1 MNKKLFCKDS
11 MWSVALLCSAL
22 VCAPIGG
29 SDAYAATNAVQQA
42 QTVKGTVVD
51 DNGEAIIGASIKV
64 VGTANGVITDLD
76 GNFTL
81 GNISKGAV
89 LEISYIG
96 YITQRV
102 KVTGP
107 SVDVVL
113 KEDNQN
119 LQEIVVVGYGVQRKS
134 DVTGALAHVGS
145 EEIQARPVT
154 NAMEALQG
162 KAAGVDITS
171 NERPGELGSVRIR
184 GNRSITASNSPLYVV
199 DGVPLMSSSAI
210 ETLNPRDIESVDI
223 LKDASATAI
232 YGSRGANGVVLVTTK
247 KGKSGRF
254 QLNYSGTLNVQN
266 VHDKSRMM
274 NASEYITWRRW
285 AAYNAGLVD
294 VPGDAPTQEADATIF
309 GGVDPT
315 TYENIMKGWSGNTWD
330 GSKVT
335 STDWTDYVTQTGI
348 THEHTISASGGSEK
362 ASAYGSFGY
371 LSQEGTFKGQS
382 YDRYTG
388 NVNVELTPTKWFK
401 MGASINASW
410 SEQEYGVSTLGAS
423 STTLPS
429 FIYGWAQRVYAYSL
443 PYDSDGNLIQHPG
456 NDDNVYNVIDEWN
469 KSQQQRQTFR
479 ALGSFYAAFDFGEI
493 YKPLKGL
500 NFRLNFGPDF
510 RHWREGVFIDSESVT
525 RQGGLNFA
533 RLKNQRDFS
542 WTFDQQLNYNRE
554 FNKHSIGA
562 TLLHTASKWDVES
575 SQMSAYGIPQA
586 AWTWNAFS
594 TIDITNSSYSA
605 GMSSGITERQ
615 LESYM
620 VRLNYGFDSR
630 YLLTV
635 SGRWDGASQLS
646 KGNKWAFF
654 PSAAL
659 AWRINEESFIK
670 DVRWVSN
677 LKLRLGVGT
686 TGNAAVSPYGTL
698 GNIQSDY
705 LPFNG
710 MDNQK
715 FYTTNE
721 PNYTKDQFGM
731 PNKLLGW
738 EKTTQYNLGIDFG
751 FLDGR
756 ISGSVDFYTSKTKDL
771 LLNMSIPTLT
781 GYPNT
786 TANIGQTSNK
796 GVDVTL
802 NFIPVMTKDFMW
814 ESNVSAAYTKDKID
828 ELASGKTDDIA
839 NAWFIGKSISVYYDI
854 ACDGLWKDTAEDL
867 AEMEK
872 FNANGHKFKPG
883 MVKPIDQN
891 GDYKITKDDDRV
903 ILGSLNPRWTLG
915 WVNTFTYKGIELS
928 FQMYGR
934 FKYMISTGG
943 ESQLGRYNQRAISY
957 WTPSNTDAE
966 YQMPIYNQS
975 GGDAYSNLLGYKD
988 ANFLKMRN
996 ISLGYTLPKTL
1007 IAKAG
1012 LSNLKVY
1019 VQAYNPFTIYSSV
1032 DFLDLDL
1039 GGSTY
1044 NKGFVFGL
1052 DLSF

>member
-1 MNKKLFCKDS
+1 MEPKQKIQRNTVSRMLLLFLF
-11 MWSVALLCSAL
+11 VA
-22 VCAPIGG
+22 CAM
-29 SDAYAATNAVQQA
+29 VVHA
-42 QTVKGTVVD
+42 QNTVTGKVVD
-51 DNGEAIIGASIKV
+51 TAGEAVIGASVKV
-64 VGTANGVITDLD
+64 VGTTNGAATDLD
-76 GNFTL
+76 GNFKL
-81 GNISKGAV
+81 GNVPSGAS
-89 LEISYIG
+89 LEVSYIG
-96 YITQRV
+96 YITQKV
-102 KVTGP
+102 KATSAP
-107 SVDVVL
+107 MSITL
-113 KEDNQN
+113 KEDNQS
-119 LQEIVVVGYGVQRKS
+119 LDEVVVVGYGVQKKS
-134 DVTGALAHVGS
+134 DLTGSLAHVGS
-145 EEIQARPVT
+145 KEIQARPVS

-171 NERPGELGSVRIR
+171 NERPGELGKVHIR
-184 GNRSITASNSPLYVV
+184 GMRSMIKNSSGEYTGNTPLYVV

-247 KGKSGRF
+247 KGKDGRF
-254 QLNYSGTLNVQN
+254 TLNYSGTLNVQS

-274 NASEYITWRRW
+274 NADEYITWRRW
-285 AAYNAGLVD
+285 AAYNAGLST
-294 VPGDAPTQEADATIF
+294 VPGNAPTKENDATVF
-309 GGVDPT
+309 GGVDAT
-315 TYENIMKGWSGNTWD
+315 TYNNIMKGWEGGSWD
-330 GSKVT
+330 GSRVT

-348 THEHTISASGGSEK
+348 THEHTISGSGGNEK
-362 ASAYGSFGY
+362 MSAYASFGY
-371 LSQEGTFKGQS
+371 LSNEGTFKGQS
-382 YDRYTG
+382 YERYTG
-388 NVNVELTPTKWFK
+388 NVNIELTPTKWFK

-410 SEQEYGVSTLGAS
+410 SEQEYGVSTLGSGS
-423 STTLPS
+423 SNMPS

-443 PYDSDGNLIQHPG
+443 PYDEDGNLISHPG

-479 ALGSFYAAFDFGEI
+479 ALGSFYASFDMGEI
-493 YKPLKGL
+493 YKPLKGM

-525 RQGGLNFA
+525 RQGGLNYA

-554 FNKHSIGA
+554 FGKHNIGA
-562 TLLHTASKWDVES
+562 TLLHTASSWDVES

-620 VRLNYGFDSR
+620 VRLNYGFNDR
-630 YLLTV
+630 YMLTV
-635 SGRWDGASQLS
+635 SGRWDGASQLA

-659 AWRINEESFIK
+659 AWRINEEAFMK
-670 DVRWVSN
+670 NVKWVSN
-677 LKLRLGVGT
+677 LKLRLGFGT

-698 GNIQSDY
+698 GNIQGDY

-731 PNKLLGW
+731 PNKQLGW

-751 FLDGR
+751 FIDGR
-756 ISGSVDFYTSKTKDL
+756 ISGSLDFYTSKTKDL
-771 LLNMSIPTLT
+771 LLNMTIPTLT

-786 TANIGQTSNK
+786 TANIGKTSNK
-796 GVDVTL
+796 GVDITL
-802 NFIPVMTKDFMW
+802 NFIPVQVSGFTW

-828 ELASGKTDDIA
+828 ELASGKTDDVS
-839 NAWFIGKSISVYYDI
+839 NKWFIGKSIAVFYDI
-854 ACDGLWKDTAEDL
+854 ACDGLWQDTPEDQ

-872 FNANGHKFKPG
+872 FNANGHTFKPG
-883 MVKPIDQN
+883 MVKPVDQN
-891 GDYKITKDDDRV
+891 GDYKIDNTDDRV
-903 ILGSLNPRWTLG
+903 ILGNENPRWTFG
-915 WVNTFTYKGIELS
+915 WTNTFTYKGIELS
-928 FQMYGR
+928 CQMYGR
-934 FKYMISTGG
+934 FKYMVNTGG
-943 ESQLGRYNQRAISY
+943 EAQLGRYNQRAISY
-957 WTPSNTDAE
+957 WTPDNTNAD

-996 ISLGYTLPKTL
+996 ISLGYTLPKNL
-1007 IAKAG
+1007 IARAG